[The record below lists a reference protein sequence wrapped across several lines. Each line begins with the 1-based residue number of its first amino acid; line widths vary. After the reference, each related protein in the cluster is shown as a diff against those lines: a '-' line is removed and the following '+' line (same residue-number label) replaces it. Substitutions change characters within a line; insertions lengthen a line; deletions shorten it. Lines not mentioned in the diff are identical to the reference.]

1 MPKVDSNY
9 IFLAVV
15 LINLVFKKDENNERQ
30 LFLKEYKYIE
40 KENGVIRY
48 ITDDL
53 EFSSDDF

>member
-1 MPKVDSNY
+1 MPKVDCIY